1 MAPDNATSDT
11 RSGKYVALANLS
23 IGRAGNKERQAD
35 IVHAGE
41 TVTLTDEEAESL
53 STRHR
58 VPVIRKAGE
67 ADFSRPLTARDLF
80 NTQPGAS
87 SFGAAPDPAGSTR
100 VTQTGVPDPALS
112 PEATGPSPQVEGSRA
127 KGTR

>member
-1 MAPDNATSDT
+1 MAESDQGT
-11 RSGKYVALANLS
+11 EARSGKYVALTNLS
-23 IGRAGNKERQAD
+23 IGRPGNKERQAD

-53 STRHR
+53 TRRHR
-58 VPVIRKAGE
+58 VPVVRKVGE
-67 ADFSRPLTARDLF
+67 SDYTRPLTARDLF
-80 NTQPGAS
+80 GDRPGAAQ
-87 SFGAAPDPAGSTR
+87 FGAAPDPAGSTR